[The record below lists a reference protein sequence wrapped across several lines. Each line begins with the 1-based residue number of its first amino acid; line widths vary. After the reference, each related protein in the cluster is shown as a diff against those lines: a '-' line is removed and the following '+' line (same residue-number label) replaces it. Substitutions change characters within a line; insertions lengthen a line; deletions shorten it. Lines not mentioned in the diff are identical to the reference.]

1 MVCIA
6 LHTCEATVKSS
17 ASHTHQPVRSR
28 LSEREWLTLTEVVE
42 LGYGSH
48 WTLRQR
54 IKRGELAA
62 SRIGSLIK
70 VHRDDLAALV
80 VPIEPTEQTFEDV
93 EAAVELIVASAP
105 PLTDPQVRRL
115 AALFGGGA

>member
-1 MVCIA
+1 MRIS
-6 LHTCEATVKSS
+6 EATV
-17 ASHTHQPVRSR
+17 ASQPIHDRQPVRR
-28 LSEREWLTLTEVVE
+28 PLPEREWLTLTEVVE

-93 EAAVELIVASAP
+93 EAAVERIVASAP

-115 AALFGGGA
+115 AALFGGGAR